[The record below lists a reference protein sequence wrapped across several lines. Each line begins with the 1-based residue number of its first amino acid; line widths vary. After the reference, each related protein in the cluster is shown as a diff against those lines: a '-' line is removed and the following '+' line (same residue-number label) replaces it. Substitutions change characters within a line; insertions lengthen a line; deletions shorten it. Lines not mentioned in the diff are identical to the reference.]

1 MRLKIEHSTTFSYD
15 QPISEAYTEMCLR
28 PLDGFGQH
36 CLSFTLITEPHD
48 ERLNYTDRFGND
60 VSHFD
65 VIQPHNKLVVAAKSE
80 VLTPDHF
87 IQFASGLS
95 PLDEYDYMME
105 TPYAPLSDD
114 IAQLAA
120 SQLIDGDPKA
130 TAFALMSHIHATLQ
144 YEKGATDV
152 TTTAQEALELGRGV
166 CQDFSHLML
175 AACRGQKIPA
185 RYVSGYLYNNGHTAA
200 SHAWVD
206 VYIEGEGGW
215 LSLDPTH
222 NREQTAE
229 YVRVAIGRDYA
240 DVPPTRGIFVGNAKE
255 TMDVKVTVNAL

>member
-1 MRLKIEHSTTFSYD
+1 MRLKIEHTTTFSYD
-15 QPISEAYTEMCLR
+15 QLISEAYTEMCLR
-28 PLDGFGQH
+28 PQDGFGQH
-36 CLSFTLITEPHD
+36 CLSFSLTTEPHD
-48 ERLNYTDRFGND
+48 ERLNYRDRFGND

-80 VLTPDHF
+80 VLTPDYF
-87 IQFASGLS
+87 LQLIAGLA
-95 PLDEYDYMME
+95 PLDEYDYLMD
-105 TPYAPLSDD
+105 TAYAPLSDD
-114 IAQLAA
+114 IAKFAA
-120 SQLIDGDPKA
+120 SQAVDGDSKA
-130 TAFALMSHIHATLQ
+130 TAFALMHHIHATLQ

-152 TTTAQEALELGRGV
+152 TTTAEEALVLERGV
-166 CQDFSHLML
+166 CQDFAHLML
-175 AACRGQKIPA
+175 ASCRGLKIPA
-185 RYVSGYLYNNGHTAA
+185 RYVSGYLYNNGREAA

-206 VYIEGEGGW
+206 VHIEGEGW